1 MIKDARTRG
10 EVPLVVYHSHPESP
24 ARLSNEDLRLLK
36 DPTMIYVIISL
47 EGTEPDLK
55 GYRVIDGEIS
65 DVKIHSRRLQMSV
78 NNVNLH
84 NLEVIK
90 MDFMILSNKI
100 KLKRTKNKDTFNAD
114 DVTAKIIDKAK
125 GKKGSTDSV
134 SAAAGTGA
142 FSSTFEFFGIA
153 SAGKKKMAELK
164 QRDRQQKNAISAAS
178 VDLKR
183 AKWDNQSY
191 HKIR

>member
-1 MIKDARTRG
+1 MVKLAT
-10 EVPLVVYHSHPESP
+10 
-24 ARLSNEDLRLLK
+24 LRY
-36 DPTMIYVIISL
+36 IQ
-47 EGTEPDLK
+47 
-55 GYRVIDGEIS
+55 
-65 DVKIHSRRLQMSV
+65 RRLQMSV
-78 NNVNLH
+78 NNVNSVQSGGYQ
-84 NLEVIK
+84 NDFYDFAEQDQIK
-90 MDFMILSNKI
+90 EDK
-100 KLKRTKNKDTFNAD
+100 KNKDTFNAD

-142 FSSTFEFFGIA
+142 FSSILEFFGIA

-183 AKWDNQSY
+183 AKWDNQLSQKSGES
-191 HKIR
+191 KIAKENELIDEKASLGVENNQTLDKNRGLNK